1 MITCPKCSA
10 TLPPSR
16 VNCQFCGADTSKV
29 ERPKAVKRESK
40 GYVASKAVWVWY
52 TIISTYWALAGAVTL
67 FFGLSD
73 GSSFGVVIGAFD
85 LAVGAGMLLR
95 LRIFRG
101 IAHILCWINLVKGL
115 CFILGGLLGTTL
127 FGPIAFIASIIGL
140 VWVVTSGGMIYVIGE
155 TESHFRG

>member
-29 ERPKAVKRESK
+29 ERPKALKRESK

-52 TIISTYWALAGAVTL
+52 TIICIWWALSGGLTL
-67 FFGLSD
+67 FFGMSD
-73 GSSFGVVIGAFD
+73 GSAFGIVGGSFE
-85 LAVGAGMLLR
+85 LAVGLGMLAR

-101 IAHILCWINLVKGL
+101 IAHIICWINLVKGL
-115 CFILGGLLGTTL
+115 CFILGGLLSTTF
-127 FGPIAFIASIIGL
+127 FGPIGLLVSLIGFFG
-140 VWVVTSGGMIYVIGE
+140 VVTSGGMIYVIGE